1 MLEAH
6 ELFFRY
12 GKNTPS
18 LLKNLSFHLNPGEF
32 VMLLGANG
40 TGKSTLLGLLNGRLQ
55 PDSGMVA
62 LNGQDITSLPARE
75 RAKLIATVHQLP
87 EELPEFT
94 VRELVML
101 GRNPYLSR
109 LGTPSEEDHK
119 AVREALELLELL
131 PLAERNVQQ
140 LSGGERQR
148 VLLASALARKTPY
161 LLLDEP
167 TAAADPAHRISLLR
181 TLKELPWKPGILAV
195 THDIAAAQAFADR
208 YLLLHNGSDLE
219 AVDSLTGENIC
230 HLYGKDAVFFLK

>member
-12 GKNTPS
+12 GKKSPS
-18 LLKNLSFHLNPGEF
+18 LLKDLSFHLNAGEF

-55 PDSGMVA
+55 PDSGTVM
-62 LNGQDITSLPARE
+62 LDGQDISRFPARD
-75 RAKLIATVHQLP
+75 RAKLLATVHQLP

-94 VRELVML
+94 VEELVML

-109 LGTPSEEDHK
+109 IGSPSDGDHA
-119 AVREALELLELL
+119 AVREALELLELTS
-131 PLAERNVQQ
+131 LAGRDVRQ

-148 VLLASALARKTPY
+148 VFLASALARKTPY

-181 TLKELPWKPGILAV
+181 ILKELPWKPGILAV

-208 YLLLHNGSDLE
+208 YLLLDNEGKLKNAEKLS
-219 AVDSLTGENIC
+219 AENIS
-230 HLYGKDAVFFLK
+230 HLYGKDAVFFLR